1 MGKAITVHSHKG
13 GTGKTLVAA
22 NLAAIYAKNGH
33 NVCLLDFDLRA
44 PSQHILFKTT
54 PKYWLNDFLEG
65 ICDIRSAITDLSEK
79 YGSKGKFF
87 VGFANPSS
95 KAIREMMIKD
105 RRWEMEALKRMIKA
119 KDMLYDDL
127 KVDYLI
133 FDTSPGIYYSSIN
146 AIACSDVV
154 LLVMKMDEFDI
165 EGTQELISG
174 IYDALGRKKTG
185 IIVNR
190 IISRQLGRLTED
202 EVKPVEELES
212 MFARPIIAMI
222 PCFCDIQLTGGKAIY
237 AVKNP
242 EHSFIETLEAVGE
255 KLEQL

>member
-1 MGKAITVHSHKG
+1 MSRAITVHSHKG
-13 GTGKTLVAA
+13 GTGKTLIAA
-22 NLAAIYAKNGH
+22 NLAAIYAKNGRS
-33 NVCLLDFDLRA
+33 VCLLDFDLRA

-65 ICDIRSAITDLSEK
+65 ICDIKSAITDLSEK
-79 YGSKGKFF
+79 YGSKGRFF

-119 KDMLYDDL
+119 KDTLYSDS

-146 AIACSDVV
+146 AIACSDAV

-165 EGTQELISG
+165 EGTEELISG

-190 IISRQLGRLTED
+190 IISKQQGTLTED
-202 EVKPVEELES
+202 EAKMIKELES
-212 MFARPIIAMI
+212 TFARPIIAMI

-237 AVKNP
+237 ALKNP
-242 EHSFIETLEAVGE
+242 EHSFIEILEEVSQE
-255 KLEQL
+255 LEQL